1 MKYLIQL
8 RDTVCPVSWNGIPEL
23 AIDHYLWLDNGYA
36 PTVNAK
42 LMYTSECIHLHYN
55 IYEVNPTVLY
65 YSMNEPVFKDSCVEF
80 FFQPLPESDPRYLN
94 FEMNAAGTLLL
105 KLGSDRND
113 RTYLQNVD
121 PALFL
126 IHTSTGCY
134 DSIADMTYWQLD
146 ISIPFDWIQ
155 IRISVLRSAA
165 RFAPISTNVGMKR
178 LFHTTDAGIES
189 LHPCLISIGAV
200 ISVGW
205 SLVNLLK
212 A

>member
-1 MKYLIQL
+1 MKYLIQP
-8 RDTVCPVSWNGIPEL
+8 RDTVCPISWNGTPEL
-23 AIDHYLWLDNGYA
+23 AIDHYFWLDNGYT
-36 PTVNAK
+36 PTVKAK
-42 LMYTSECIHLHYN
+42 LLYTSECIHLHYN
-55 IYEVNPTVLY
+55 IYEANPTILY
-65 YSMNEPVFKDSCVEF
+65 HTMNEPVFKDSCVEF

-134 DSIADMTYWQLD
+134 DPIANMSYWQLE

-155 IRISVLRSAA
+155 TMFPDFRPETGRTFRANFYKCGDETPLPHYGCWNRITSSVPDFHRSCD
-165 RFAPISTNVGMKR
+165 FGE
-178 LFHTTDAGIES
+178 LEFG
-189 LHPCLISIGAV
+189 
-200 ISVGW
+200 
-205 SLVNLLK
+205 
-212 A
+212 